1 MPIQA
6 LLFKKDYY
14 NKNSI
19 KTFIEKNKI
28 QPINDAY
35 LTKTYYRLRLLQPD
49 YKKHYYRIA
58 RLTDHL
64 DAILQYTKY

>member
-14 NKNSI
+14 NKKSI
-19 KTFIEKNKI
+19 KNFLEKNKI
-28 QPINDAY
+28 EPIKELHETSN
-35 LTKTYYRLRLLQPD
+35 YYRCRLIKPN

-64 DAILQYTKY
+64 DAILQYNKF